1 MLIGFRLQ
9 VVCLQP
15 QACRFNLADV
25 EFGAD
30 VGADCAG
37 PDDGLVCAITE
48 GKAQRTEDDGLA
60 SASLTGEHGHARL
73 KFNFQGF
80 DGGVI
85 LDTEVRQ
92 HRVTV

>member
-1 MLIGFRLQ
+1 M
-9 VVCLQP
+9 QP
-15 QACRFNLADV
+15 QACRFDPADV

-30 VGADCAG
+30 VGAACSG
-37 PDDGLVCAITE
+37 PDDGLVRAITE

-60 SASLTGEHGHARL
+60 SAGLTGDHGHARL

-85 LDTEVRQ
+85 LDAEVGQ
-92 HRVTV
+92 HGVTV